1 MTLQNDLQSAL
12 GFLNQGKF
20 KQALKQSKGGMKRHK
35 SHPDFPNIAGICLS
49 GLGKHRDAVPYFKKA
64 LALAPG
70 FHDARKNMAQTL
82 LFLQQG
88 DTAMKL
94 LERVLKDQ
102 PGDQAALY
110 LKAQA
115 QLVLNDAEAAIDT
128 ATAALVRDARQPRM
142 LRLRATAWSTL
153 GDEKA
158 MLADFQAALKI
169 DPNDADALQSIS
181 LPLARLMRQDEA
193 TAAAQKAVAV
203 APQNVEAR
211 RRLASQLISNGETA
225 AAREQ
230 CLALKELDPRDT
242 QVLEMLARINSRE
255 QNAELLPIAQKA
267 LKASPARSLDRANV
281 SFALARI
288 TDQAGDKEAF
298 AAHNDEANACM
309 AVQNP
314 YDYEES
320 ERQFSRVMAAFPDQI
335 SPADTTAEGPRPIY
349 VVGMPRSGTTL
360 TETVIGLHPDVFPLG
375 ERGVPAF
382 LLHPYLDKDQDFTPE
397 AARNFVTEDIS
408 RLPEMPGG
416 TSAYVDKMPDNYRL
430 LGHLA
435 AAYPDARFVH
445 LCRDPRDVAMSI
457 WRGYF
462 SGSSLTYAYDLKAMA
477 HRFNLYGRLMQ
488 HWRQVMPDRIY
499 DLRYEDFVADIE
511 GESRKLAEFCGLTW
525 VEDMA
530 HPERHEGQVLTLSN
544 TQVRQTAH
552 TRSIG
557 KWEKYA
563 DVLAPFIDELDPEIW
578 PEIKD

>member
-70 FHDARKNMAQTL
+70 FHDARKNLAQTL
-82 LFLQQG
+82 LFMQQG
-88 DTAMKL
+88 EPAMKL

-110 LKAQA
+110 LQAQA
-115 QLVLNDAEAAIDT
+115 HLVMNDPQAAIEA
-128 ATAALVRDARQPRM
+128 ATAALARDPRQPRM
-142 LRLRATAWSTL
+142 LRLRATAWNTL
-153 GDEKA
+153 GDENA
-158 MLADFQAALKI
+158 TLADYQAAIKVNA
-169 DPNDADALQSIS
+169 NDADALQNAS
-181 LPLARLMRQDEA
+181 LLLARLMRQDEA
-193 TAAAQKAVAV
+193 TEAARKAVAV

-211 RRLASQLISNGETA
+211 RRLASQLISNGESG

-230 CLALKELDPRDT
+230 CLALLELDPKDT
-242 QVLEMLARINSRE
+242 QVLEMLARISSRE
-255 QNAELLPIAQKA
+255 QNADLLPIAQKA
-267 LKASPARSLDRANV
+267 LKAAAPRSLDRANV

-288 TDQAGDKEAF
+288 ADQAGDKDAF

-309 AVQNP
+309 AAQTP

-320 ERQFSRVMAAFPDQI
+320 ERQFTRIIAAFPDQI
-335 SPADTTAEGPRPIY
+335 TPADTAPEGPRPIY

-382 LLHPYLDKDQDFTPE
+382 LLHPFIEKDQDFTPE
-397 AARNFVTEDIS
+397 AARTFVAEDIS
-408 RLPEMPGG
+408 RLPEMPEG
-416 TSAYVDKMPDNYRL
+416 TAAYVDKMPDNYRL
-430 LGHLA
+430 LGHLCT
-435 AAYPDARFVH
+435 AYPDARFVH

-462 SGSSLTYAYDLKAMA
+462 SGSSLTYAYDLRAMA
-477 HRFNLYGRLMQ
+477 HRFNLYGQLMQ
-488 HWRQVMPDRIY
+488 HWRQVMPGRIY

-511 GESRKLAEFCGLTW
+511 GESRKLADFCGLTW

-563 DVLAPFIDELDPEIW
+563 DVLAPFIDGLDPEIW
-578 PEIKD
+578 PEIKG

>member
-35 SHPDFPNIAGICLS
+35 SHPDFPNIAGISLS

-70 FHDARKNMAQTL
+70 FHDARKNLAQTL

-88 DTAMKL
+88 EPAMKL

-110 LKAQA
+110 LQAQA
-115 QLVLNDAEAAIDT
+115 HLVMNAPEAAIET
-128 ATAALVRDARQPRM
+128 ATAALARDPRQPRM
-142 LRLRATAWSTL
+142 LRLRATAWNTL

-158 MLADFQAALKI
+158 TLADYQAALKVN
-169 DPNDADALQSIS
+169 PNDADALQNAS
-181 LPLARLMRQDEA
+181 LLLARLMRQDEA
-193 TAAAQKAVAV
+193 TEAAEKAVAV
-203 APQNVEAR
+203 APQNAEAR

-225 AAREQ
+225 AARAQ
-230 CLALKELDPRDT
+230 CLALMELDPKDT
-242 QVLEMLARINSRE
+242 QVLEMLARISSRE
-255 QNAELLPIAQKA
+255 QNAELLPVAQKA
-267 LKASPARSLDRANV
+267 LKSAAPRSLDRANA

-288 TDQAGDKEAF
+288 ADQAGDKEAF

-309 AVQNP
+309 AAQTP

-320 ERQFSRVMAAFPDQI
+320 ERQFTRIMAAFPEAVT
-335 SPADTTAEGPRPIY
+335 PADTAPEGPRPIY

-397 AARNFVTEDIS
+397 AARTFVTEDIS
-408 RLPEMPGG
+408 RLPDMPEG
-416 TSAYVDKMPDNYRL
+416 TAAYVDKMPDNYRL
-430 LGHLA
+430 LGHLGT
-435 AAYPDARFVH
+435 AYPDARFVH
-445 LCRDPRDVAMSI
+445 LCRDPRDVALSI

-462 SGSSLTYAYDLKAMA
+462 SGSSLTYAYDLRAMA

-488 HWRQVMPDRIY
+488 HWRQVMPGRIY
-499 DLRYEDFVADIE
+499 DLRYEDFVADIG
-511 GESRKLAEFCGLTW
+511 GESRKLAEFCGLEW

-557 KWEKYA
+557 KWEQYA
-563 DVLAPFIDELDPEIW
+563 GLLTPFIDGLDPEIW
-578 PEIKD
+578 PEIKG

>member
-20 KQALKQSKGGMKRHK
+20 KQALKQSKGGMKRYK

-70 FHDARKNMAQTL
+70 FHDARKNLAQTL
-82 LFLQQG
+82 LFMQQG
-88 DTAMKL
+88 EPAMKL

-110 LKAQA
+110 LQAQA
-115 QLVLNDAEAAIDT
+115 HLVMNNAEAAIGT
-128 ATAALVRDARQPRM
+128 ATAALARDPRQPRM
-142 LRLRATAWSTL
+142 LRLRATAWNTL

-158 MLADFQAALKI
+158 TLADYQAAIKVN
-169 DPNDADALQSIS
+169 PNDADALQSAS
-181 LPLARLMRQDEA
+181 LLLARLMRQDEA
-193 TAAAQKAVAV
+193 TEAARKAVAV

-211 RRLASQLISNGETA
+211 RRLASQLISNGESG

-230 CLALKELDPRDT
+230 CLALMELDPKDT
-242 QVLEMLARINSRE
+242 QVLEMLARISSRE
-255 QNAELLPIAQKA
+255 QNADLLPIAQKA
-267 LKASPARSLDRANV
+267 LKAAAPRSLDRANV

-288 TDQAGDKEAF
+288 ADQEGDKDAF

-309 AVQNP
+309 AAQTP

-320 ERQFSRVMAAFPDQI
+320 ERQFTRIMAAFPDQI
-335 SPADTTAEGPRPIY
+335 TPADTAPEGPRPIY

-382 LLHPYLDKDQDFTPE
+382 LLHPFIEKDQDFTPA
-397 AARNFVTEDIS
+397 AARTFVAEDIS
-408 RLPEMPGG
+408 RLPEMPEG
-416 TSAYVDKMPDNYRL
+416 TAAYVDKMPDNYRL
-430 LGHLA
+430 LGYLGT
-435 AAYPDARFVH
+435 AYPDARFVH
-445 LCRDPRDVAMSI
+445 LCRDPRDVALSI

-477 HRFNLYGRLMQ
+477 HRFNLYGQLMQ
-488 HWRQVMPDRIY
+488 HWRQVMPGRIY
-499 DLRYEDFVADIE
+499 DLRYEDFVAGIE
-511 GESRKLAEFCGLTW
+511 GESRKLADFCGLEW

-557 KWEKYA
+557 KWVKFA
-563 DVLAPFIDELDPEIW
+563 DVLAPFIDGLDPEIW
-578 PEIKD
+578 PEIKG

>member
-35 SHPDFPNIAGICLS
+35 SHPDFPNIAGISLS
-49 GLGKHRDAVPYFKKA
+49 GLGKHRDAIPYFKKA

-70 FHDARKNMAQTL
+70 FHDARKNLAQTL

-88 DTAMKL
+88 EPAMKL

-110 LKAQA
+110 LQAQA
-115 QLVLNDAEAAIDT
+115 HLVMNAPEAAIVT
-128 ATAALVRDARQPRM
+128 ATAALARDPRQPRM
-142 LRLRATAWSTL
+142 LRLRATAWNTL

-158 MLADFQAALKI
+158 ALADYQAAVKVN
-169 DPNDADALQSIS
+169 PNDADALQNAS
-181 LPLARLMRQDEA
+181 LLLARLMRQDEA
-193 TAAAQKAVAV
+193 TETARKAVAV

-211 RRLASQLISNGETA
+211 RRLASQLISNGDSA
-225 AAREQ
+225 AARGQ
-230 CLALKELDPRDT
+230 CLALMELDPKDT
-242 QVLEMLARINSRE
+242 QVLEMLARISSRD
-255 QNAELLPIAQKA
+255 QNAELLPVAQKA
-267 LKASPARSLDRANV
+267 LKAAAPRSLDRANV

-288 TDQAGDKEAF
+288 ADQAGDKEAF

-309 AVQNP
+309 AAQTP
-314 YDYEES
+314 YDYEGS
-320 ERQFSRVMAAFPDQI
+320 ERQFSRIMAAFPDVI
-335 SPADTTAEGPRPIY
+335 TPAETAPEGPRPIY

-382 LLHPYLDKDQDFTPE
+382 LLHPCLDKDQDFTPE
-397 AARNFVTEDIS
+397 AARDFTADDIS
-408 RLPEMPGG
+408 RLPEMPKG
-416 TSAYVDKMPDNYRL
+416 TRAYVDKMPDNYRL
-430 LGHLA
+430 LGHLGT
-435 AAYPDARFVH
+435 AYPDAQFVH
-445 LCRDPRDVAMSI
+445 LCRDPRDVALSI

-488 HWRQVMPDRIY
+488 HWRQVMPGRIY
-499 DLRYEDFVADIE
+499 DLRYETFVADIE
-511 GESRKLAEFCGLTW
+511 GESRKLADFCGLTW

-563 DVLAPFIDELDPEIW
+563 DVLAPFIDGLNPEIW
-578 PEIKD
+578 PEIKG

>member
-1 MTLQNDLQSAL
+1 MTLQNDLQAAF

-20 KQALKQSKGGMKRHK
+20 KQALKQSKAGIKRHK
-35 SHPDFPNIAGICLS
+35 THPDFQNIAGISLS
-49 GLGKHRDAVPYFKKA
+49 GLGKHRDAVPHFKKA

-70 FHDARKNMAQTL
+70 FHDARKNLAQTL

-88 DTAMKL
+88 ETAMKL
-94 LERVLKDQ
+94 LDRVLADLPADQ
-102 PGDQAALY
+102 GALY

-115 QLVLNDAEAAIDT
+115 QLVQNDPEAAI
-128 ATAALVRDARQPRM
+128 ATANDAIARDGKQPRM
-142 LRLRATAWSTL
+142 LRLRAMAWKNL

-158 MLADFQAALKI
+158 ALEDYQATLRLN
-169 DPNDADALQSIS
+169 PNDVDALTNIS

-193 TAAAQKAVAV
+193 TEAAQKAVAL
-203 APQNVEAR
+203 APDNLEAR
-211 RRLASQLISNGETA
+211 RRLASQLISNGESD
-225 AAREQ
+225 AARAH
-230 CLALKELDPRDT
+230 CLAILDLAPKDS
-242 QVLEMLARINSRE
+242 QVLEMLARLNSRE
-255 QNAELLPIAQKA
+255 QNAELLPVAQKA
-267 LKASPARSLDRANV
+267 LKAAPPHSQDRANV

-288 TDQAGDKEAF
+288 ADQAGGKDAF
-298 AAHNDEANACM
+298 ASHNDEANACM
-309 AVQNP
+309 AAQNP
-314 YDYEES
+314 YDYEDS
-320 ERQFSRVMAAFPDQI
+320 ERQFSRLMAAFPEAI
-335 SPADTTAEGPRPIY
+335 TPAETEADSPRPIY

-382 LLHPYLDKDQDFTPE
+382 LLHPYLDKDQDFAPE
-397 AARNFVTEDIS
+397 AARTFVSEDIS
-408 RLPEMPGG
+408 RLPEMPEG
-416 TSAYVDKMPDNYRL
+416 TAAYVDKMPDNYRL
-430 LGHLA
+430 LGHLLT
-435 AAYPDARFVH
+435 AYPDARFVH
-445 LCRDPRDVAMSI
+445 LCRDPRDVALSI

-488 HWRQVMPDRIY
+488 HWRRVMPGRIY
-499 DLRYEDFVADIE
+499 DLRYENLVADIE
-511 GESRKLAEFCGLTW
+511 GESRKLAEFCGLDW

-563 DVLAPFIDELDPEIW
+563 DVLAPFIDGLDPEIW
-578 PEIKD
+578 PEIKG

>member
-12 GFLNQGKF
+12 GFLNKGKF

-35 SHPDFPNIAGICLS
+35 SHPDFPNIAGISLS
-49 GLGKHRDAVPYFKKA
+49 GLGKHRDAIPYFKKA

-70 FHDARKNMAQTL
+70 FHDARKNLAQTL

-88 DTAMKL
+88 EPAMKL

-110 LKAQA
+110 LQAQA
-115 QLVLNDAEAAIDT
+115 HLVMNAPEAAIET
-128 ATAALVRDARQPRM
+128 ATAALARDPRQPRM
-142 LRLRATAWSTL
+142 LRLRATAWNTL

-158 MLADFQAALKI
+158 ALADYQAAVKVN
-169 DPNDADALQSIS
+169 PNDADALQNAS
-181 LPLARLMRQDEA
+181 LLLARLMRQDEA
-193 TAAAQKAVAV
+193 TETARKAVAV

-211 RRLASQLISNGETA
+211 RRLASQLISNGDSA
-225 AAREQ
+225 AARGQ
-230 CLALKELDPRDT
+230 CLALMELNPKDT
-242 QVLEMLARINSRE
+242 QVLEMLARISSRD
-255 QNAELLPIAQKA
+255 QNAELLPVAQKA
-267 LKASPARSLDRANV
+267 LKAAAPRSLDRANV

-288 TDQAGDKEAF
+288 ADQAGDKEAF

-309 AVQNP
+309 AAQTP
-314 YDYEES
+314 YDYEGS
-320 ERQFSRVMAAFPDQI
+320 ERQFSRIMAAFPDVI
-335 SPADTTAEGPRPIY
+335 PPAETAPEGPRPIY

-382 LLHPYLDKDQDFTPE
+382 LLHPYLDTDQDFTPE
-397 AARNFVTEDIS
+397 AARDFTADDIS
-408 RLPEMPGG
+408 RLPEMPKG
-416 TSAYVDKMPDNYRL
+416 TRAYVDKMPDNYRL
-430 LGHLA
+430 LGHLGT
-435 AAYPDARFVH
+435 AYPDARFVH
-445 LCRDPRDVAMSI
+445 LCRDPRDVALSI

-488 HWRQVMPDRIY
+488 HWRQVMPGRIY
-499 DLRYEDFVADIE
+499 DLRYETFVADIE
-511 GESRKLAEFCGLTW
+511 GESRKLADFCGLTW

-563 DVLAPFIDELDPEIW
+563 DVLAPFIDGLDPEIW
-578 PEIKD
+578 PEINC

>member
-1 MTLQNDLQSAL
+1 MTLNNDLQAAH

-20 KQALKQSKGGMKRHK
+20 KLALKQSKGGMKRHK
-35 SHPDFPNIAGICLS
+35 SHPDFPNIAGISLS

-70 FHDARKNMAQTL
+70 FHDARKNLAQTL

-88 DTAMKL
+88 ETAMKL
-94 LERVLKDQ
+94 VERVLRDQ
-102 PGDQAALY
+102 PGDQAAFY

-115 QLVLNDAEAAIDT
+115 QLVLNDAEAAVET
-128 ATAALVRDARQPRM
+128 ATAALAHDPRQPRM

-153 GDEKA
+153 GDEKE
-158 MLADFQAALKI
+158 MLADYQAALRI
-169 DPNDADALQSIS
+169 NPNDADALQNIS
-181 LPLARLMRQDEA
+181 LPLARLMRQEEA
-193 TAAAQKAVAV
+193 TEAAQKAVAV
-203 APQNVEAR
+203 APQNIEAR
-211 RRLASQLISNGETA
+211 RRLASQLISNGETQ

-230 CLALKELDPRDT
+230 CLALMELDPKDT
-242 QVLEMLARINSRE
+242 QVLEMLARLNSRE
-255 QNAELLPIAQKA
+255 QNEDLMPVALKA
-267 LKASPARSLDRANV
+267 LKSAPPRSLNRANV

-309 AVQNP
+309 AAQSP
-314 YDYEES
+314 YDYEGS
-320 ERQFSRVMAAFPDQI
+320 ERQFSRIMAAFPDVI
-335 SPADTTAEGPRPIY
+335 TPAAAAQDGPRPVY

-382 LLHPYLDKDQDFTPE
+382 LLHPYVDKVQAFTPE
-397 AARNFVTEDIS
+397 AARAFVSEDIS

-416 TSAYVDKMPDNYRL
+416 TTAYVDKMPDNYRL
-430 LGHLA
+430 LGHLLT
-435 AAYPDARFVH
+435 AYPEARFVH

-488 HWRQVMPDRIY
+488 HWRRVMPGRLH
-499 DLRYEDFVADIE
+499 DLRYEDLVSDIE
-511 GESRKLAEFCGLTW
+511 GESRKLAEFCGLDW

-544 TQVRQTAH
+544 TQLRQTVH
-552 TRSIG
+552 TRSVG

-563 DVLAPFIDELDPEIW
+563 DVLAPFIDGLDPEVW
-578 PEIKD
+578 PEIKA

>member
-35 SHPDFPNIAGICLS
+35 NHPDFPNIAGISLS

-70 FHDARKNMAQTL
+70 FHDARKNLAQTL
-82 LFLQQG
+82 LFMQQG
-88 DTAMKL
+88 EPAMKL

-110 LKAQA
+110 LQAQA
-115 QLVLNDAEAAIDT
+115 HLVMNNPEAAIET
-128 ATAALVRDARQPRM
+128 ATAALARAPRQPRM
-142 LRLRATAWSTL
+142 LRLRATARNTL

-158 MLADFQAALKI
+158 ALADYQAALKVN
-169 DPNDADALQSIS
+169 PNDADALQNAS
-181 LPLARLMRQDEA
+181 LLLARLMRQEDA
-193 TAAAQKAVAV
+193 TETAQKAVAI
-203 APQNVEAR
+203 APQNIEAR
-211 RRLASQLISNGETA
+211 RRLASQLISNGDAA

-230 CLALKELDPRDT
+230 CLAILELDPKDT
-242 QVLEMLARINSRE
+242 QVLEMLARINNRE

-267 LKASPARSLDRANV
+267 LRATAPRSLERANV

-288 TDQAGDKEAF
+288 ADQAGDRDAF

-309 AVQNP
+309 AAQNP

-320 ERQFSRVMAAFPDQI
+320 ERQFSRIMAAFPAEI
-335 SPADTTAEGPRPIY
+335 TPAETAPEGPRPIY

-382 LLHPYLDKDQDFTPE
+382 LLHPFIDKDQDFTPE
-397 AARNFVTEDIS
+397 AARNFVAEDIS
-408 RLPEMPGG
+408 RLPEMPEG
-416 TSAYVDKMPDNYRL
+416 TAAYVDKMPDNYRL
-430 LGHLA
+430 LGHLLT
-435 AAYPDARFVH
+435 AYPDARFVH
-445 LCRDPRDVAMSI
+445 LCRDPRDVALSI

-488 HWRQVMPDRIY
+488 HWRQVMPGRIY
-499 DLRYEDFVADIE
+499 DLRYENLVADIE
-511 GESRKLAEFCGLTW
+511 GESRKLAAFCGLAW

-563 DVLAPFIDELDPEIW
+563 DLLAPFTDGLDPEIW
-578 PEIKD
+578 PEIKR

>member
-1 MTLQNDLQSAL
+1 MTLQNDLQAAF

-20 KQALKQSKGGMKRHK
+20 KQALKQSKAGMKRHK
-35 SHPDFPNIAGICLS
+35 THPDFPNIAGISLS
-49 GLGKHRDAVPYFKKA
+49 GLGKHRDAVPHFKKA

-70 FHDARKNMAQTL
+70 FHDARKNLAQTL

-88 DTAMKL
+88 GTAMKL
-94 LERVLKDQ
+94 LDRVLADLPDDQ
-102 PGDQAALY
+102 GALY

-115 QLVLNDAEAAIDT
+115 QLVQNDPEAAI
-128 ATAALVRDARQPRM
+128 ATASDALARDGKQPRM
-142 LRLRATAWSTL
+142 LRLRAMAWKNL

-158 MLADFQAALKI
+158 ALEDYQATLRLNP
-169 DPNDADALQSIS
+169 DDVDALTNIS

-193 TAAAQKAVAV
+193 TEAAQKAVAL
-203 APQNVEAR
+203 APENLEAR
-211 RRLASQLISNGETA
+211 RRLASQLISNGESD
-225 AAREQ
+225 AARTH
-230 CLALKELDPRDT
+230 CLAILDLDPKDS
-242 QVLEMLARINSRE
+242 QVLEMLARLNSRE
-255 QNAELLPIAQKA
+255 QNAELLPVAQKA
-267 LKASPARSLDRANV
+267 LKAAAPRSLDRANV

-288 TDQAGDKEAF
+288 ADQGGDKDGF

-309 AVQNP
+309 AAQNP
-314 YDYEES
+314 YDYEDS
-320 ERQFSRVMAAFPDQI
+320 ERQFSRIMAAFPEAI
-335 SPADTTAEGPRPIY
+335 PPAETEVDGPRPIY

-382 LLHPYLDKDQDFTPE
+382 LLHPYIDKGLDFPPE
-397 AARNFVTEDIS
+397 AARNFVAEDIS
-408 RLPEMPGG
+408 RLPQMPEG
-416 TSAYVDKMPDNYRL
+416 TAAYVDKMPDNYRL
-430 LGHLA
+430 LGHLLT
-435 AAYPDARFVH
+435 AYPDARFVH
-445 LCRDPRDVAMSI
+445 LCRDPRDVALSI

-488 HWRQVMPDRIY
+488 HWRQVMPGRIY
-499 DLRYEDFVADIE
+499 DLRYEDFVAGIE
-511 GESRKLAEFCGLTW
+511 GQSRKLADFCGLTW

-563 DVLAPFIDELDPEIW
+563 DVLAPFIDGLDPEIW
-578 PEIKD
+578 PEIKG

>member
-35 SHPDFPNIAGICLS
+35 SHPDFPNIAGISLS

-70 FHDARKNMAQTL
+70 FHDARKNLAQTL

-88 DTAMKL
+88 EQAMKL
-94 LERVLKDQ
+94 LDRVLKDQ

-110 LKAQA
+110 LQA
-115 QLVLNDAEAAIDT
+115 QSHLVMNAPEAAIET
-128 ATAALVRDARQPRM
+128 ATAALARDPRQPRM
-142 LRLRATAWSTL
+142 LRLRATAWNTL

-158 MLADFQAALKI
+158 ALADYQAALKVN
-169 DPNDADALQSIS
+169 PNDADALQNAS
-181 LPLARLMRQDEA
+181 LLLARLMRQDEA
-193 TAAAQKAVAV
+193 TEAAQKAVAV
-203 APQNVEAR
+203 APQNIEAR
-211 RRLASQLISNGETA
+211 RRLASQLISNGDSA
-225 AAREQ
+225 AARGH
-230 CLALKELDPRDT
+230 CLALLELDPKDT

-267 LKASPARSLDRANV
+267 LKAAPARSLDRANAA
-281 SFALARI
+281 FALARI
-288 TDQAGDKEAF
+288 ADQAGDKEAF

-309 AVQNP
+309 AAQTP

-320 ERQFSRVMAAFPDQI
+320 ERQFSRIMAAFPGQI
-335 SPADTTAEGPRPIY
+335 TPAETAPEGPRPIY

-382 LLHPYLDKDQDFTPE
+382 LLHPYIDKDQEFTPE
-397 AARNFVTEDIS
+397 AARNFAAEDIS
-408 RLPEMPGG
+408 RLPEMPEG
-416 TSAYVDKMPDNYRL
+416 TTAYVDKMPDNYRL
-430 LGHLA
+430 LGHLLTA
-435 AAYPDARFVH
+435 CPDARFVH
-445 LCRDPRDVAMSI
+445 LCRDPRDVALSI

-488 HWRQVMPDRIY
+488 HWRQVMPGRIY
-499 DLRYEDFVADIE
+499 DLRYEDLVADIE
-511 GESRKLAEFCGLTW
+511 GESRKLADFCGLDW

-563 DVLAPFIDELDPEIW
+563 DVLAPFIDGLDPEIW
-578 PEIKD
+578 PEIKG

>member
-1 MTLQNDLQSAL
+1 MTLQNDLQAAL

-20 KQALKQSKGGMKRHK
+20 KQALKQAKAGTKRHK
-35 SHPDFPNIAGICLS
+35 THPDFPNIAGISLS

-70 FHDARKNMAQTL
+70 FHDARKNLAQTL

-88 DTAMKL
+88 ETAMKL
-94 LERVLKDQ
+94 VERVLKDQ
-102 PGDQAALY
+102 PGDQAAFY

-115 QLVLNDAEAAIDT
+115 QLVLNDAEAAIET
-128 ATAALVRDARQPRM
+128 ATAALARDPRQPRL

-153 GDEKA
+153 GDEMA
-158 MLADFQAALKI
+158 MLEDYQAALKV
-169 DPNDADALQSIS
+169 DPNDADALQNIS
-181 LPLARLMRQDEA
+181 LPLARLMRQEEA
-193 TAAAQKAVAV
+193 TAAAHKAVAV
-203 APQNVEAR
+203 APQNIEAR
-211 RRLASQLISNGETA
+211 RRLASQLISNGETE

-230 CLALKELDPRDT
+230 CLALMELDPKDT
-242 QVLEMLARINSRE
+242 QVLEMLARLNSRE
-255 QNAELLPIAQKA
+255 QNAELLPVAQKA
-267 LKASPARSLDRANV
+267 LKTAPSRSLDRANI

-298 AAHNDEANACM
+298 APHNDEANACM
-309 AVQNP
+309 AAQTP

-320 ERQFSRVMAAFPDQI
+320 ERQFSRIMAAFPREI
-335 SPADTTAEGPRPIY
+335 TPADAQPDGPRPIY

-397 AARNFVTEDIS
+397 AARQFISEDIR
-408 RLPEMPGG
+408 RLPEMPAG
-416 TSAYVDKMPDNYRL
+416 TAAYVDKMPDNYRL
-430 LGHLA
+430 LGHLLT
-435 AAYPDARFVH
+435 AYPEARFVH

-488 HWRQVMPDRIY
+488 HWRQVMPGRIY
-499 DLRYEDFVADIE
+499 DLRYEDLVADID
-511 GESRKLAEFCGLTW
+511 GESRKLAAFCGLDW

-544 TQVRQTAH
+544 TQVRQTVH
-552 TRSIG
+552 TRSVG
-557 KWEKYA
+557 KWAQYA
-563 DVLAPFIDELDPEIW
+563 DVLAPFIDGLDPKIW
-578 PEIKD
+578 PEIKA